1 MKNFYEKQLVS
12 RFEKQEI
19 FPREDLFKF
28 YAEYEPELNEGT
40 FGWRIYD
47 LKKKNIIRNVGKGI
61 YSLSGKALYI
71 PTLGKLSKKIAK
83 LFSKN
88 YSDLEY
94 CLWETL
100 CLNEFSNHQATTSF
114 TVLEV
119 EKELLD
125 SVFYFLKK
133 NKMNDL
139 YLQPDEKMIERYVL
153 EKENPVVLKSL
164 ITRAPLQK
172 IKDKRLKITVPH
184 LEKILV
190 DLFCDSKTFYFY
202 AGKELENIYTNAL
215 DFYTIDFSRLLN
227 YAKRRGKESEIKD
240 FIENNLNYPL
250 ENILR

>member
-12 RFEKQEI
+12 RFEKQEV
-19 FPREDLFKF
+19 FAREDLFKF

-61 YSLSGKALYI
+61 YSLSGKSVYL
-71 PTLGKLSKKIAK
+71 PTLGKTSKKITK
-83 LFSKN
+83 LLSEN

-100 CLNEFSNHQATTSF
+100 WLNEFSNHQATTSF
-114 TVLEV
+114 IVLEV

-125 SVFYFLKK
+125 SVFYFLKN
-133 NKMNDL
+133 NKLTDL
-139 YLQPDEKMIERYVL
+139 YLQPDEKMIEIYVL
-153 EKENPVVLKSL
+153 EKENPVVLKNL

-172 IKDKRLKITVPH
+172 ISDKKLKITVPH

-202 AGKELENIYTNAL
+202 AGKELENIYVNAL
-215 DFYTIDFSRLLN
+215 ERYTIDFSRLLN
-227 YAKRRGKESEIKD
+227 YAKRRGKEPEIRE

-250 ENILR
+250 DNILR

>member
-1 MKNFYEKQLVS
+1 MKNFYEKLLVN
-12 RFEKQEI
+12 RFEKQEV
-19 FPREDLFKF
+19 FARNDLFKF
-28 YAEYEPELNEGT
+28 YSEYEPELNEGT

-61 YSLSGKALYI
+61 YSLSGKSLYI

-100 CLNEFSNHQATTSF
+100 WLNEFSNHQATTSF
-114 TVLEV
+114 IVLEV

-125 SVFYFLKK
+125 SVFYFLKE

-139 YLQPDEKMIERYVL
+139 YLQPDEKMLEMYVI
-153 EKENPVVLKSL
+153 EKENPVILKSL

-172 IKDKRLKITVPH
+172 ISDKKLKITVPY
-184 LEKILV
+184 LEKILIDV
-190 DLFCDSKTFYFY
+190 FCESNTFYFY
-202 AGKELENIYTNAL
+202 AGKELENIYVNAL
-215 DFYTIDFSRLLN
+215 NRYTIDFSRLLN
-227 YAKRRGKESEIKD
+227 YAKRRGKEPEIKD

-250 ENILR
+250 DKILR

>member
-12 RFEKQEI
+12 RFEKQEV
-19 FPREDLFKF
+19 FAREDLFKF

-47 LKKKNIIRNVGKGI
+47 LKKRNIIRNVGKGI
-61 YSLSGKALYI
+61 YSLSGKSVYL
-71 PTLGKLSKKIAK
+71 PTLGKTSKKITK
-83 LFSKN
+83 LLSEN
-88 YSDLEY
+88 YSDLAY

-100 CLNEFSNHQATTSF
+100 WLNEFSNHQATTSF
-114 TVLEV
+114 IVLEV
-119 EKELLD
+119 EKDFLD

-139 YLQPDEKMIERYVL
+139 YLQPDEKMIEIYIL

-172 IKDKRLKITVPH
+172 ISDKTLKITVPH

-202 AGKELENIYTNAL
+202 AGKELENIYVNAL
-215 DFYTIDFSRLLN
+215 DRYTIDFSRLLN
-227 YAKRRGKESEIKD
+227 YAKRRGKEPELSD
-240 FIENNLNYPL
+240 FIETKLNHSL

>member
-1 MKNFYEKQLVS
+1 MKNFYEKLLVN
-12 RFEKQEI
+12 RFEKQEV
-19 FPREDLFKF
+19 FARDDLFKF
-28 YAEYEPELNEGT
+28 YAEYDPELKEGT

-61 YSLSGKALYI
+61 YSLSGKSVYFPI
-71 PTLGKLSKKIAK
+71 LGKLSKKIAK
-83 LFSKN
+83 LLGGN
-88 YSDLEY
+88 YADLEY

-114 TVLEV
+114 IVLEV

-139 YLQPDEKMIERYVL
+139 YLQPDEQMIERYVL
-153 EKENPVVLKSL
+153 ERENPVVLKSL

-172 IKDKRLKITVPH
+172 INDKKLKITVPY

-190 DLFCDSKTFYFY
+190 DLYCDSKIFYFY
-202 AGKELENIYTNAL
+202 AGKELENIYVNAL
-215 DFYTIDFSRLLN
+215 ESYTIDFSRLLN
-227 YAKRRGKESEIKD
+227 YAKRRGKETEVKD
-240 FIENNLNYPL
+240 FIEENLNYSL
-250 ENILR
+250 GNILR